1 MNTLF
6 DSGKRSLAFLAAM
19 LVTAI
24 PALAAS
30 ESVIH
35 NFGHMPDAYGPRCGL
50 VLDAAGN
57 MYGTTFSGG
66 VNDFGT
72 IFKVTSTGAETVVY
86 SFASVAGGVDGTHP
100 IAGLFIDKKNGILY
114 GTTLS
119 GGSTNNGT
127 VFSFNPATGIQSV
140 LYSFQGGA
148 DGYLP
153 YSGVVRVGTNL
164 FGMTNAGGASGY
176 GTIYKLTAAGK
187 KTILHD
193 FNSAFPTLDGSFPY
207 ASLVLYKGVLYGTTT
222 GGGANNVGTVFSIT
236 KTGTYTML
244 YSFKGGVGDGQTP
257 YGGVVFDTSGNLYG
271 TTFGGGV
278 DNAGV
283 VYKLSAGGGGETVL
297 HHFLR
302 NGTDGINP
310 YAGLIRFK
318 GSFYGT
324 TRQGGSAN
332 LGTVFKVTP
341 AGGEN
346 VVYEFAVTAD
356 GHYPFGALLVGADKA
371 LYGLTDAG
379 GTSDLGTVFRL
390 VP

>member
-1 MNTLF
+1 MHIPFKKSALL
-6 DSGKRSLAFLAAM
+6 SAAVVV
-19 LVTAI
+19 LLVVVTAI
-24 PALAAS
+24 SALAAS

-35 NFGHMPDAYGPRCGL
+35 NFGHMPDAYGPRCSL

-66 VNDFGT
+66 HDDFGS
-72 IFKVTSTGAETVVY
+72 IFKVAPDGTESVVY
-86 SFASVAGGVDGTHP
+86 SFVGGADGTHP
-100 IAGLFIDKKNGILY
+100 IAGLFIDKKTGILY

-127 VFSFNPATGIQSV
+127 VFSFNPATGIETV
-140 LYSFQGGA
+140 LYSFKGAA

-153 YSGVVRVGTNL
+153 YSGVVRAGTNL
-164 FGMTNAGGASGY
+164 FGMTNAGGTFGY
-176 GTIYKLTAAGK
+176 GTIYRLTAAGK

-222 GGGANNVGTVFSIT
+222 GGGTNNVGTVFSIT
-236 KTGTYTML
+236 KTGTYATL
-244 YSFKGGVGDGQTP
+244 YSFKGGVDDGQTP
-257 YGGVVFDTSGNLYG
+257 YGAVVFDTSGNLYG
-271 TTFGGGV
+271 TAFGGGV

-341 AGGEN
+341 AGAEN

-356 GHYPFGALLVGADKA
+356 GHYPFGGLVQGADKA